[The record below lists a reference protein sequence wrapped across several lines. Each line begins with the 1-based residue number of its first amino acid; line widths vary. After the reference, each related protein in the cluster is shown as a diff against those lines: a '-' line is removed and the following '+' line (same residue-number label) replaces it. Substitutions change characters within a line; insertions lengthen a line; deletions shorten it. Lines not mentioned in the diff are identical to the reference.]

1 VHTMCAATG
10 TETAPSGWCI
20 TGCTLS
26 AGGALQWCRD
36 ALFPGTG
43 FEQLMAE
50 AAAVGP
56 GSGGLVFLPYLTG
69 ERCPYPDPLARGA
82 WIGLTARH
90 TRGHLVR
97 AVVEGVTFTM
107 GQILDIVRGMGVP
120 VGTVRL
126 GGGGAKSE
134 LWRQTQADV
143 YGARVGV
150 TSTDEGPAL
159 GAALLAGVGSG
170 RWRNVEQAC
179 AATIRESEVRD
190 PRTVEAYERAREVH
204 AGLYAD
210 LKPSF
215 AALGAVD
222 S

>member
-1 VHTMCAATG
+1 MCAATG
-10 TETAPSGWCI
+10 TASDPRGWCI

-36 ALFPGTG
+36 ALFPGTA

-50 AAAVGP
+50 ARAVGE

-69 ERCPYPDPLARGA
+69 ERCPHPDPRARGA
-82 WIGLTARH
+82 WVGLTARH

-97 AVVEGVTFTM
+97 AVIEGVTFTM
-107 GQILDIVRGMGVP
+107 GQILDIVRGIGVP

-134 LWRQTQADV
+134 LWRQMQADV
-143 YGARVGV
+143 YGARVAV
-150 TSTDEGPAL
+150 TNTEEGPAL
-159 GAALLAGVGSG
+159 GAAILAGVGAGQWGS
-170 RWRNVEQAC
+170 VAAAC
-179 AATIRESEVRD
+179 AATIRETEVRE
-190 PRTVEAYERAREVH
+190 PRRGGEYARAREVH

-215 AALGAVD
+215 AALGAID
-222 S
+222 A